1 MYWYR
6 RKHVWN
12 HRNGWESRIIITP
25 PKLIISK
32 ITNFQLSYRF
42 LDHATDA
49 IIEVTAKD
57 IKEAFLIAANAEINL
72 TLDQDK
78 VEEKE
83 EKEFSASGKDLH
95 YLLFSWLE
103 EIPFVLITEGFAIKR
118 LEFDIEEND
127 GYRIN
132 AKAFGETLDVKK
144 HNFKVEIKAPT
155 FYDMEIR
162 QDNGVYMRFL
172 LDLWSLWIF
181 LCNFLEEIIRIF

>member
-1 MYWYR
+1 
-6 RKHVWN
+6 
-12 HRNGWESRIIITP
+12 
-25 PKLIISK
+25 
-32 ITNFQLSYRF
+32 LSYKF

-57 IKEAFLIAANAEINL
+57 LKEAFATAAEAEINL

-78 VEEKE
+78 VEERKE
-83 EKEFSASGKDLH
+83 RGFSAHGKDLR

-103 EIPFVLITEGFAIKR
+103 EIPFVLITEGFAIRR
-118 LEFDIEEND
+118 LEFDIEKTQE
-127 GYRIN
+127 YTIN

-162 QDNGVYMRFL
+162 QDDDGVYMRFL
-172 LDLWSLWIF
+172 LDL
-181 LCNFLEEIIRIF
+181 

>member
-1 MYWYR
+1 M
-6 RKHVWN
+6 
-12 HRNGWESRIIITP
+12 
-25 PKLIISK
+25 
-32 ITNFQLSYRF
+32 SYKF

-57 IKEAFLIAANAEINL
+57 LKEAFAVAANAEINL

-83 EKEFSASGKDLH
+83 ERKFSAKGKDLR

-118 LEFDIEEND
+118 LEFDIEKNS
-127 GYRIN
+127 GYSID
-132 AKAFGETLDVKK
+132 AIAYGETLDVKK

-162 QDNGVYMRFL
+162 ENGGVYMRFL
-172 LDLWSLWIF
+172 LDL
-181 LCNFLEEIIRIF
+181 

>member
-1 MYWYR
+1 M
-6 RKHVWN
+6 
-12 HRNGWESRIIITP
+12 
-25 PKLIISK
+25 
-32 ITNFQLSYRF
+32 SYKF

-57 IKEAFLIAANAEINL
+57 LKEAFATAADAEINL

-78 VEEKE
+78 VNEKE
-83 EKEFSASGKDLH
+83 QREFSANGKDLR

-118 LEFDIEEND
+118 IEFDIEKNG
-127 GYRIN
+127 GYKIN
-132 AKAFGETLDVKK
+132 AVAYGEPLDVKK

-162 QDNGVYMRFL
+162 EENGVYMRFL
-172 LDLWSLWIF
+172 LDL
-181 LCNFLEEIIRIF
+181 